1 MIILMYLK
9 EMRWMV
15 VEWIH
20 LDQDR
25 DECWALVDMIMT
37 LRLQKNAGKFL
48 ISWNTR
54 PIKFSR
60 WTMLNIATILIRQL
74 TDLPP

>member
-1 MIILMYLK
+1 MLGSCRHDNDI
-9 EMRWMV
+9 
-15 VEWIH
+15 
-20 LDQDR
+20 
-25 DECWALVDMIMT
+25 T
-37 LRLQKNAGKFL
+37 FTKNAGKFL